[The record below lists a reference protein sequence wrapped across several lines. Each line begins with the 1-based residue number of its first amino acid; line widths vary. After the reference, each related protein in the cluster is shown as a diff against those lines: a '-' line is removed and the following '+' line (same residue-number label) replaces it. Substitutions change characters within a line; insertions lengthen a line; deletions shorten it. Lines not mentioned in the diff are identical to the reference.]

1 MENNETIYNVSN
13 EYPYGIFPLNYTK
26 EGQEKIKHEIQ
37 EQAKK
42 DIIDVSEPAPRPALD
57 ISKLLPLIKL
67 MGNKKSLSQ
76 GDMLQLLVPML
87 TGANVDISEI
97 LKTIEPSNEP
107 EEAEDIIPNQI
118 KISSYKKIEWLL
130 ILFFV

>member
-1 MENNETIYNVSN
+1 MENNETMYNVSN

-42 DIIDVSEPAPRPALD
+42 DIIDVSKPTPRPALD

-87 TGANVDISEI
+87 TGSNVDISEI
-97 LKTIEPSNEP
+97 LKSIEPTNEP

-118 KISSYKKIEWLL
+118 KISSYKKIE
-130 ILFFV
+130 